1 MTADWIIAEA
11 DRLIAAHPS
20 DGNSWADITVRAEA
34 GYARVYALGAKW
46 RLVDAANYLARAE
59 VAHKGYGDVDAIAD
73 RILNGVS
80 S

>member
-11 DRLIAAHPS
+11 DRLIGLH
-20 DGNSWADITVRAEA
+20 DGPNYTD
-34 GYARVYALGAKW
+34 
-46 RLVDAANYLARAE
+46 RLVRKNAGRARLQALEARSRLQWAVKALAYAE
-59 VAHKGYGDVDAIAD
+59 VAHKGYGDVDTIAD